1 MRRLLFVLHL
11 TIATACSG
19 GGSLSCGFGA
29 DFTSGE
35 GARRFD
41 FRGRVISVARADRQA
56 TVAHERIDGFMDPM
70 TMPFTVKEGWALQVM
85 KPGDLVQGTLVVD
98 GSRSWIEVAA
108 VTSDPRGA
116 AEPNE
121 PKGTGVPAEPGT
133 PVPELTLVDQD
144 RRTFKLNRYKGAP
157 LLVTFA
163 YTRCPL
169 PEYCPLVMQRFAALE
184 RATAGDPR
192 LARVRLL
199 TVTLDPAHDTPARLR
214 EYGLHY
220 TAGGHAPGKDG
231 DSFTRWQLATGNPE
245 EIKRL
250 AAFFGLDYYGETST
264 QVIHSLRTGVIDGEG
279 KVARVF
285 ENNDWKID
293 DVLAV
298 LHGLP

>member
-1 MRRLLFVLHL
+1 V
-11 TIATACSG
+11 
-19 GGSLSCGFGA
+19 GFEPEFA
-29 DFTSGE
+29 SSQS
-35 GARRFD
+35 ARRFD
-41 FRGRVISVARADRQA
+41 LRGRVISVAKSDRQA

-70 TMPFTVKEGWALQVM
+70 TMPFTVKESWALEVM

-98 GSRSWIEVAA
+98 GSRSWIEVTA
-108 VTSDPRGA
+108 VTNDPRGA
-116 AEPNE
+116 ATSNE
-121 PKGTGVPAEPGT
+121 PKGTWVPAEPGT
-133 PVPELTLVDQD
+133 PVPELTRVDQD
-144 RRTFKLNRYKGAP
+144 RRTFKLDRYRGAP
-157 LLVTFA
+157 VLVTFA

-220 TAGGHAPGKDG
+220 QAGGHTPGEGG
-231 DSFTRWQLATGNPE
+231 DPFTRWQLATGKAE
-245 EIKRL
+245 DIKRL
-250 AAFFGLDYYGETST
+250 AAFFGLDYFAEASS
-264 QVIHSLRTGVIDGEG
+264 QVIHSLRTGVIDGQG
-279 KVARVF
+279 RVVRVF
-285 ENNDWKID
+285 EYNDWKID